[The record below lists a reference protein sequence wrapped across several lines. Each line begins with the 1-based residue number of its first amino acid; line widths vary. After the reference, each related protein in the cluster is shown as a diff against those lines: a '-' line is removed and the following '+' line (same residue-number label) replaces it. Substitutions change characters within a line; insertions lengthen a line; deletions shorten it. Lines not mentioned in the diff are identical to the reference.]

1 MADMKSLIRRQVRKH
16 SPELANLDNK
26 RRRLSGQARRYKG
39 KVNRY
44 GRDIKM
50 PKGFKPPRGMKL
62 VNPATAGS
70 ATTDADTESDAH
82 TAADTPP
89 ADNGNRRLIIIAIAV
104 VAILAVLTVIGLV
117 VIPRAVDW
125 WQDRGTDE
133 SAATTTVATTV
144 APTTTVATP
153 TTTVPVVTITT
164 WGPGSCV
171 TVTDD
176 LARPST
182 CDDATLVVT
191 AVTDHPDTPLTSDE
205 ITEAQTIL
213 ANLGVDITIDG
224 ILGRQTLTALDAATL
239 TAGLGTDVDDHA
251 KLAVIRSI
259 GIPGSLDPDG
269 PRPLQTTP
277 DVCGDGSSWVATPDD
292 VLCLGSR

>member
-1 MADMKSLIRRQVRKH
+1 MKSLIRRQVRKH

-62 VNPATAGS
+62 VNPATA
-70 ATTDADTESDAH
+70 
-82 TAADTPP
+82 AAPPP